1 MLSLMKL
8 GPDSAGCHGEAA
20 KTLASVTLSR
30 CFQQI
35 GRAPPA
41 LGALLSRSRLGH
53 TWGCSPAES
62 THGQGGEGA
71 RGSCEHQ
78 AHFTVFSSSKAPQS
92 KVLLPAGYS
101 PTPLLHLP
109 HSSPN
114 PPSPPPPP
122 ANKTNRHSSR
132 HLQDILVAGLGCDF
146 VPSYTRVSAP
156 SGQRWRCHFVSA
168 LWLVPV
174 FFTSDI
180 HYFHIKT

>member
-30 CFQQI
+30 CFQWI
-35 GRAPPA
+35 GRALPA

-53 TWGCSPAES
+53 TCGCSPAES
-62 THGQGGEGA
+62 THRQGGEGA

-114 PPSPPPPP
+114 PHPHPLPTRPIDTAPGIFRISWWQGWGVTLSQ
-122 ANKTNRHSSR
+122 AT
-132 HLQDILVAGLGCDF
+132 LGCL
-146 VPSYTRVSAP
+146 
-156 SGQRWRCHFVSA
+156 H
-168 LWLVPV
+168 PV
-174 FFTSDI
+174 VRDGGAILFQPCGWFPFSSHQTYIIS
-180 HYFHIKT
+180 T